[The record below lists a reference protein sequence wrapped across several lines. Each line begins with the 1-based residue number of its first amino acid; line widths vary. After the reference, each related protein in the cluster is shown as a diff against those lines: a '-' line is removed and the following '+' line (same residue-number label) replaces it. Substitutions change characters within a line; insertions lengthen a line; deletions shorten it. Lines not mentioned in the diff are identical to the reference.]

1 MLNLSLETSS
11 GPVLLRGLQLLN
23 REEDNNFNNI
33 SRNSKADFS
42 ERKYKIETSLSKG
55 ISKFNFSLASLASV
69 FRFFSGFGLMKELGE
84 KTTKFVLSM
93 ACVLNGGL
101 ALLGGRS
108 WDGLALLVE
117 PILHSIFGKKE
128 IDIGKNIVLAMSQM
142 ITANEGYVPRVLAG
156 QKLSLQN
163 FIADFKNNAAAFKRI
178 ISELASSSFGSKR
191 RFLTGF
197 SAPFVSDK
205 LKRAFSAFNI
215 YGAWESFKQIFNR
228 PAGTTMREAY
238 LMFMRRTG
246 LFRLQEIFKGDAQRD
261 KGHTHY
267 LSSLALLGSSLLST
281 VMGSSQKKL
290 AALVD
295 FAANLF
301 TSASI
306 FGHPDTKRSVAG
318 LSLGFSALSG
328 ALRSFFFSK
337 NSLLDAV
344 TGSFG
349 LMGSMVHLNR
359 TIQRTQESDL
369 NYIPSEIP
377 KTLSASVPG
386 GQKIILQEKILRED
400 LRKHPERVYL
410 YADNLMKEGYGSQA
424 SEMRGEANAIAMPT
438 MHTPYDDV
446 AAYFSDKD
454 YANNISEIDK
464 AFAQIPSGRTIVIPA
479 IKDKSGNLV
488 ISIGSGLAYMR
499 EKAYSTYCYLQSK
512 LAELI
517 TSVYPESVPTSVAEH

>member
-1 MLNLSLETSS
+1 MLNLSLETCS
-11 GPVLLRGLQLLN
+11 GPVLLRGLQLVN
-23 REEDNNFNNI
+23 REEDNHFNNI
-33 SRNSKADFS
+33 SRNSKS
-42 ERKYKIETSLSKG
+42 EISESKYKVESNLSRG
-55 ISKFNFSLASLASV
+55 IAKFNFSLASLASI
-69 FRFFSGFGLMKELGE
+69 FRFFSSFGLMKELGI
-84 KTTKFVLSM
+84 KSTKFVLSM

-108 WDGLALLVE
+108 WDGLALLIE
-117 PILHSIFGKKE
+117 PVLHSIFGKKE

-142 ITANEGYVPRVLAG
+142 IVANEGYVPRVLAG

-163 FIADFKNNAAAFKRI
+163 FISDFKNNATAFKRI
-178 ISELASSSFGSKR
+178 ISELFSSGLGAKR
-191 RFLTGF
+191 RFLTGL
-197 SAPFVSDK
+197 SAPFIADK
-205 LKRAFSAFNI
+205 LKRASSAFNI

-228 PAGTTMREAY
+228 SSGTTMREAY

-246 LFRLQEIFKGDAQRD
+246 LFRFQEIFKGDAQRD
-261 KGHTHY
+261 RGHTHY

-306 FGHPDTKRSVAG
+306 FGHPDTKRSIAG
-318 LSLGFSALSG
+318 LSLGFSAITG
-328 ALRSFFFSK
+328 ALGSFFFSK
-337 NSLLDAV
+337 NSILDAV

-359 TIQRTQESDL
+359 TIQRTQGSDL
-369 NYIPSEIP
+369 SYNSGAIPE
-377 KTLSASVPG
+377 TLSSSAFG
-386 GQKIILQEKILRED
+386 EQKVILQEKILRED

-424 SEMRGEANAIAMPT
+424 SEMRGEANAIAIPT

-454 YANNISEIDK
+454 YAKNVSEIDK

-479 IKDKSGNLV
+479 IKDQSGNHV
-488 ISIGSGLAYMR
+488 VSIGSGLAYMR

-517 TSVYPESVPTSVAEH
+517 TNVYPQSVPTSAA